1 MKTTNHVVFSCFD
14 SPEVQQ
20 KEEGLSILVEAK
32 GFLSVCLLLTAV
44 KGLAYV
50 QCPRS
55 W

>member
-1 MKTTNHVVFSCFD
+1 RFSGVSLLPER